1 MPVAGQASTSFG
13 AACRLP
19 TLPHCGSPRPCS
31 VHRRTFLRGA
41 GASLGGVLVGC
52 GRRVALNAP
61 AVRSPGPVHPEFL
74 FATGIEN
81 SYPLLSNGTRHDQL
95 EQCGHYRH
103 WREDFGLAK
112 SLGVDALRYGPAWYR
127 TNPAPGR
134 YDWSSVDDQ
143 MAWLR
148 EAGLLVIADLCHFGV
163 PDWIDGFRD
172 PALPIHLAAY
182 AREFARRY
190 PWVRYFTPVNEM
202 FVAANFSS
210 MLGWWNERATGV
222 DSLVCTLGNLSMAHE
237 LAVEAILAE
246 CPSATIV
253 QTESFE
259 WFTPADSSPAALA
272 QAQFWNEARWAALDL
287 TLGRAPSPAMSE
299 LLVRTGMTT
308 TDFAFLREKRARAQR
323 WIGVDY
329 YATSEQLVDANG
341 RKTRSP
347 QRIGL
352 AALAWQY
359 HARYRLPLFVSETSR
374 AAWRATGWL
383 SEQWDEASQL
393 AARGVPVRGFTWF
406 PLGDVIDWRH
416 ALREKRGDVDPIGLY
431 DMGREPHA
439 VAAAYAGLIADTRA
453 RSGVRG
459 VRVAG

>member
-1 MPVAGQASTSFG
+1 M
-13 AACRLP
+13 
-19 TLPHCGSPRPCS
+19 
-31 VHRRTFLRGA
+31 HRRTFLRGA
-41 GASLGGVLVGC
+41 GVGLGAVLVGC
-52 GRRVALNAP
+52 GRPLALTTPAAP
-61 AVRSPGPVHPEFL
+61 KLERVHPAFL

-81 SYPLLSNGTRHDQL
+81 SYPLLADGSRHDQL
-95 EQCGHYRH
+95 EQCGHYHR
-103 WREDFGLAK
+103 WREDFGLAR
-112 SLGVDALRYGPAWYR
+112 SLGIDVLRYGPAWYR

-148 EAGLLVIADLCHFGV
+148 EAGLFVIADLCHFGV

-190 PWVRYFTPVNEM
+190 PWVRHFTPVNEM

-210 MLGWWNERATGV
+210 MVGWWNERATGA
-222 DSLVCTLGNLSMAHE
+222 DSFACTLGNVSMAHE

-246 CPSATIV
+246 CPSAIIV

-259 WFTPADSSPAALA
+259 RFTPADASPAALE
-272 QAQFWNEARWAALDL
+272 QAQFWNDARFAALDL
-287 TLGRAPSPAMSE
+287 TLGHTPSPAMRE
-299 LLVRTGMTT
+299 LLVRSGMTT
-308 TDFAFLREKRARAQR
+308 TDFAFLREKRAHRQR

-329 YATSEQLVDANG
+329 YISSEQLVRADG
-341 RKTRSP
+341 QKTRSP
-347 QRIGL
+347 RRIGL
-352 AALAWQY
+352 AALAREY
-359 HARYRLPLFVSETSR
+359 YARYRLPLFVSETSR
-374 AAWRATGWL
+374 AAGRATEWL
-383 SEQWDEASQL
+383 SEQWDEAARL
-393 AARGVPVRGFTWF
+393 AAAGVPVRGFTWF

-431 DMGREPHA
+431 DLGREPHA
-439 VAAAYAGLIADTRA
+439 VAAAYAGLIAGA
-453 RSGVRG
+453 RSGSG